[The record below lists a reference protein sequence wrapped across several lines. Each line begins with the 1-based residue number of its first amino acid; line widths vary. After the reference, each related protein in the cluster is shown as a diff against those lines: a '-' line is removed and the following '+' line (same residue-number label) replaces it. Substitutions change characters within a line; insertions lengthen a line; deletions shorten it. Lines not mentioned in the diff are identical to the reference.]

1 MVNQARRQGVQFKV
15 THTIAAHHHCSVLLV
30 EGIDNLLEGLRRGIE
45 VIRIQLYGKPA
56 TSVIIDRH
64 IPAPANTQ
72 VVAFGYDMNQPLV
85 MQTIEQFCGLV
96 GGMVIHHDDIKSEVG
111 LLS

>member
-15 THTIAAHHHCSVLLV
+15 THTIATHHHRSVLLV

-45 VIRIQLYGKPA
+45 VIGIQLHCKPA
-56 TSVIIDRH
+56 TPVIIDRH

-85 MQTIEQFCGLV
+85 VHTVKQFCGLV
-96 GGMVIHHDDIKSEVG
+96 GGMVIHHNDIKPEVG